1 MIGFRPR
8 LWPTLITLPAV
19 LLMLGL
25 GAWQLERLEWKRNLI
40 AERTAG
46 LAAPVVPWLS
56 IRDRPADNVW
66 KRVWVEGE
74 FLHDQEMLLAA
85 RSLNGN
91 LGFHVVTPFR
101 VVGGDVVI
109 VDRGWVPLDRREPSH
124 RSEGQIPGQIVAA
137 AVVRPGH
144 RAGWFTPD
152 NHPAEKLWYWLDL
165 PAMATATGFARE
177 TVTDVYL
184 EADATANPGGFPIGG
199 QTRVSLP
206 NDHLQYALTWFA
218 LAVALVVI
226 YIAWHRRPNP

>member
-1 MIGFRPR
+1 MLGFRPR
-8 LWPTLITLPAV
+8 LWPTLITLPSV

-25 GAWQLERLEWKRNLI
+25 GTWQLERLAWKQNLI
-40 AERTAG
+40 AERTSG
-46 LAAPVVPWLS
+46 LAAPVALWPDV
-56 IRDRPADNVW
+56 RDRLADQLW
-66 KRVWVEGE
+66 KRVRVEGQ

-101 VVGGDVVI
+101 VAGDGVVL
-109 VDRGWVPLDRREPSH
+109 VDRGWIPLDRREPS
-124 RSEGQIPGQIVAA
+124 RRAEGQIPGEIDVT

-152 NHPAEKLWYWLDL
+152 NHPADKLWYWLDL
-165 PAMATATGFARE
+165 PAMAAAAGLAQE
-177 TVTDVYL
+177 AVTDVYL

-199 QTRVSLP
+199 QTRINLP
-206 NDHLQYALTWFA
+206 NDHLQYAITWYA
-218 LAVALVVI
+218 LAVALAVI